1 MIRQC
6 FFSFPKQSQI
16 LRPLLQDGSRFFNCF
31 VYGNPALQSNM
42 VESNSS
48 LSTKEYDAIVKD
60 NITGINKTYKFS
72 KVTGTYNRKS
82 SVTNKKQTTRCKLSS
97 NKLEIILDYIGQIY
111 VLFHFRKIY
120 FPQYFRTCDTA
131 VIRFLNV
138 YQTYQIWISPTEKNR

>member
-1 MIRQC
+1 MFF
-6 FFSFPKQSQI
+6 FFSKTITNIKTPPARRVQI
-16 LRPLLQDGSRFFNCF
+16 FNCF